1 MRSALLH
8 AFGIVSTVAYAG
20 AVVWLYATQPRTL
33 AEVATGARVAAG
45 AYQVDEARFRAGQEL
60 FRREQYGP
68 ARDEWDRAD
77 PARRDARVQF
87 YVAYAYYREGWGR
100 FHHDDRLYTAGLQA
114 VDHALALSSAA
125 PLRVD
130 DPELGLHTAVE
141 LRAELQAGLTT
152 SLGDFNPMR
161 TLEKR
166 K

>member
-8 AFGIVSTVAYAG
+8 AFGIVSTVAFAG

-45 AYQVDEARFRAGQEL
+45 AYQVDEAHFQAGQEL

-68 ARDEWDRAD
+68 AREEWLRAD
-77 PARRDARVQF
+77 PAQKDARVQF
-87 YVAYAYYREGWGR
+87 YVAYSYYREGWGR

-114 VDHALALSSAA
+114 ADQALALSSGQ

-130 DPELGLHTAVE
+130 DPDLGMKTGVE

-152 SLGDFNPMR
+152 TLGDFNPMR
-161 TLEKR
+161 ALEKR